1 MARRRTKSTNGAF
14 KVNDAGTVV
23 GIDPGLSQG
32 KPGALWAER
41 DGVLVETID
50 MPRVMFD
57 NSSQPFVDGM
67 VVRQFLERHAP
78 NDIIIEMVGSRPGQG
93 VSTTFKFGTN
103 YGVVVGVA
111 LATEF
116 RVKLVSPAV
125 WKRRAGLLGMPK
137 DAARILALKLHP
149 EAASELRLK
158 KHGGRADAG
167 LIARY
172 GR

>member
-1 MARRRTKSTNGAF
+1 MAKRSSRSTRSAF
-14 KVNDAGTVV
+14 KLNVAGTVV

-32 KPGALWAER
+32 KPGALWAVR

-50 MPRVMFD
+50 MPRIMFD
-57 NSSQPFVDGM
+57 NSSQPFVDGL
-67 VVRQFLERHAP
+67 VVRQFLER
-78 NDIIIEMVGSRPGQG
+78 NDPDEIIIEMVSSRPGQG

-111 LATEF
+111 LATECP
-116 RVKLVSPAV
+116 VSLVSPAV
-125 WKRRAGLLGMPK
+125 WKRRAGLLGLPK
-137 DAARILALKLHP
+137 DAARSLAIKLHP

-167 LIARY
+167 LIARF